1 MTLME
6 QRAAELRRQ
15 LRIPGPGEATNAPD
29 TPGRPFHDGW
39 WVEESGARWIGLVR
53 GIDRDSVTGQL
64 SRGVLLAEQVLDRVH
79 EAPGSTSTHYSSSF
93 VAMTAAGHY
102 AEDPAL
108 VLAIGSRE
116 AGGLLFSQSVAE
128 TNSYSRGGA
137 DNLWRQRNRISL
149 PPDVR
154 RRLRRAPRTTN
165 ERGRPAE
172 PALVQGRDQMIVY
185 AALVLRAAHLLEV
198 QIANV
203 FGTGRVRASSVDVQ
217 MRLLDASRNARR
229 AWTQLSFGRGGGGG
243 LVRALERA
251 EELGGSLET
260 IFTDDTMLESDSVK
274 RARVTAG
281 DAALIEEFVLPHL
294 ARPSGSP
301 DSVAHRGPA

>member
-6 QRAAELRRQ
+6 QRAAELRGR
-15 LRIPGPGEATNAPD
+15 LGIPGPGEATNAPD
-29 TPGRPFHDGW
+29 TAGRPFRDGW
-39 WVEESGARWIGLVR
+39 WVERSGARWIGLIR
-53 GIDRDSVTGQL
+53 GVEEDAITHRIT
-64 SRGVLLAEQVLDRVH
+64 RGVLLAEQVLDRVQ
-79 EAPGSTSTHYSSSF
+79 EAREATSTHYSSSF

-116 AGGLLFSQSVAE
+116 AGGLVFSHSVAE
-128 TNSYSRGGA
+128 TNSYTRGGA
-137 DNLWRQRNRISL
+137 DNLWRQRDRISL
-149 PPDVR
+149 PQDVR
-154 RRLRRAPRTTN
+154 RRIRRAPRTTN
-165 ERGRPAE
+165 ERGRRAE

-203 FGTGRVRASSVDVQ
+203 FDASDVDVQ
-217 MRLLDASRNARR
+217 MRLLDASRDARR

-251 EELGGSLET
+251 RELGGSLET
-260 IFTDDTMLESDSVK
+260 VFTDDRMRDQSDSVK

-281 DAALIEEFVLPHL
+281 DAALIEEFVLPYL
-294 ARPSGSP
+294 GRTVRLPAPPPPG
-301 DSVAHRGPA
+301 GPT